1 MAAVT
6 LFIRVDAV
14 VVVEGGGL
22 VRCEV
27 DLEWE
32 DGVAGVCRGNALGW
46 VYSAGVRGVEG
57 GSWVVGY

>member
-1 MAAVT
+1 MA
-6 LFIRVDAV
+6 LFIRVEAV

-27 DLEWE
+27 DLERE
-32 DGVAGVCRGNALGW
+32 DGIAGVCGGDALGW
-46 VYSAGVRGVEG
+46 VCFAGVGGVER

>member
-1 MAAVT
+1 MA
-6 LFIRVDAV
+6 LFIRVEAV

-22 VRCEV
+22 VRGEV
-27 DLEWE
+27 DLKRE
-32 DGVAGVCRGNALGW
+32 DGVAGVCGGNALGW

>member
-22 VRCEV
+22 VRGEV
-27 DLEWE
+27 DLERE
-32 DGVAGVCRGNALGW
+32 DGVVGVCRGDALCW
-46 VYSAGVRGVEG
+46 VCPAGVGGVEG